1 MRAPRRGFTLIEL
14 LVVIAII
21 AVLIALLLPAVQQA
35 REAARRTQCK
45 NNLKQIGLALHNYH
59 DTHLTLPPGEV
70 RGKNVSTLPLILPY
84 LEQGNVAALFDFKV
98 LIYDAKNYQA
108 TTQNLAIFQ
117 CPSESSS
124 GYVTWPAGSTT
135 QAGKTNYVQNLG
147 LSAVYFET
155 GPNARPGTAVFI
167 AGRSFGFRDIKDGLS
182 NTALF
187 GEIKR
192 GEGAGTTAGS
202 GIGPGHPEDY
212 SAPVIVAGAL
222 YSINNPYDPAQCN
235 ISSTSQPRTRGRGN
249 QFYRGL
255 TLYTFYNHTLTPN
268 SKFRDCVNSN
278 WAEGHLAARSYHP
291 GGAHVLLGDGSVR
304 FASDSLSETVWQ
316 AVGSRA
322 GGEVVGEF

>member
-1 MRAPRRGFTLIEL
+1 MRATRRGFTLIEL

-59 DTHLTLPPGEV
+59 DTFLTLPPGEI
-70 RGKNVSTLPLILPY
+70 RGKNVSTHPLILPY

-98 LIYDAKNYQA
+98 LIYHPNNYAA
-108 TTQNLAIFQ
+108 TTQNLPVFQ
-117 CPSESSS
+117 CPTENSS
-124 GYVTWPAGSTT
+124 GYVTWPSGSST

-147 LSAVYFET
+147 LSAIYWET
-155 GPNARPGTAVFI
+155 GANARPGTPVFI
-167 AGRSFGFRDIKDGLS
+167 AGRGFRFGDITDGLS

-187 GEIKR
+187 AEIKR
-192 GEGAGTTAGS
+192 GHGAGTTGGS

-222 YSINNPYDPAQCN
+222 YSIKNPYDPAQCN
-235 ISSTSQPRTRGRGN
+235 ISTTSQPRTRGRGN

-291 GGAHVLLGDGSVR
+291 GGAHVLLGDGAVR
-304 FASDSLSETVWQ
+304 FGNESLSETVWQ

-322 GGEVVGEF
+322 GGEVVGDW